1 MITRTFLAFII
12 LAGSVALVHAQSQD
26 RPGAESVATT
36 RTAGGGT
43 VRLLAGPIVQNLT
56 DTSASIFWIASGEM
70 PANLHYGF
78 DPDNLD
84 RTADPR
90 APNPNA
96 PRNFR
101 QYRAELTD
109 LRPGRSY
116 YFEIASRDG
125 HVSQTG
131 SFQTEPANYG
141 ANNRLIIT
149 DGPQIEY
156 LDSTSA
162 EIAWSTN
169 LGSSTLVR
177 YGEDPNAL
185 VKTEQAP
192 WGQETHRV
200 RIKNLHPNTT
210 YYFVVES
217 SEAQGTGT
225 MAKSIEAQ
233 ISTPSEREQALKHI
247 VPSQR

>member
-1 MITRTFLAFII
+1 ML
-12 LAGSVALVHAQSQD
+12 GAQS
-26 RPGAESVATT
+26 PASI
-36 RTAGGGT
+36 RTGPASAPRADNGGS

-70 PANLHYGF
+70 PANLRYGI
-78 DPDNLD
+78 DANNLD

-90 APNPNA
+90 DPNPNA
-96 PRNFR
+96 PKNFR

-109 LRPGRSY
+109 LRPGKSY
-116 YFEIASRDG
+116 YFEIATRDG
-125 HVSQTG
+125 HISQTG
-131 SFQTEPANYG
+131 TFQTEPASYD

-185 VKTEQAP
+185 VKIEEAP
-192 WGQETHRV
+192 WGQSTHRV
-200 RIKNLHPNTT
+200 RIKNLQPNTT

-217 SEAQGTGT
+217 SEALGTGT
-225 MAKSIEAQ
+225 MAKSIEAR

-247 VPSQR
+247 VPPQ

>member
-1 MITRTFLAFII
+1 MTRSILAFIV
-12 LAGSVALVHAQSQD
+12 LVGSFALVHAQSQD
-26 RPGAESVATT
+26 QPGAESLSAT
-36 RTAGGGT
+36 RTASGGN

-70 PANLHYGF
+70 PANLRYGF

-84 RTADPR
+84 HTADPR
-90 APNPNA
+90 DPNPNA

-101 QYRAELTD
+101 QYRAELTN
-109 LRPGRSY
+109 LRPGKSY
-116 YFEIASRDG
+116 YFEIASRDR

-131 SFQTEPANYG
+131 SFQTEPSNYAEG
-141 ANNRLIIT
+141 NRVIIT

-192 WGQETHRV
+192 WGRETHRV
-200 RIKNLHPNTT
+200 RIKNLQPNTT

-225 MAKSIEAQ
+225 MAKSAEAQ
-233 ISTPSEREQALKHI
+233 ISTPSERERALKHI
-247 VPSQR
+247 VPAQR